1 MVAVMALDRYI
12 SRLAKILVESEGIS
26 FDEAQNK
33 LRALTLEVVVAPDAT
48 SPTAHAAVLTAVSV
62 GRRTFL
68 GGVRVVGA
76 IDQPFNS
83 ALPVRASNLGV
94 AAALVGSSSF
104 DGPPSRRIIIGNASL
119 QDDIWSVYT
128 WWDGW
133 RAGTS
138 VGRQAQCENSHNP
151 LVGIAAG
158 ALAVGS
164 AFEAERGRQV
174 ELNSTVDL
182 WPSVDGGVEAPEFD
196 EVFLPSAVWLIGI
209 GNLGQAFLWALASLP
224 YADAKSVS
232 LVLQDFD
239 RINEENWATS
249 VLVNDEAYGALK
261 THAGEKWALAKGF
274 QVRRIDKRL
283 LETDRLDNEDPRV
296 ALSGLDKLE
305 PRRHLAKVGFDCI
318 VDAGLGRTPNEFDR
332 YRVTIFD
339 HERPIDQHFA
349 KEKDATA
356 RQDVPQNPAYHA
368 LEQAIGRC
376 GAVEIAGASA
386 AAPYVSAIAAVI
398 SISRLIALSS
408 GCKVPA
414 NEVGKLSSLSARKI
428 SRVVN
433 AGVRSIG
440 HAGKPIV
447 ISITDTD
454 AQSACSPMTDED
466 RTVET

>member
-1 MVAVMALDRYI
+1 MALDRYI
-12 SRLAKILVESEGIS
+12 SRLAKILVEGEGIT
-26 FDEAQNK
+26 FEEAQSR
-33 LRALTLEVVVAPDAT
+33 LRALTLEVIVAPDAT
-48 SPTAHAAVLTAVSV
+48 SPAAHAAALTAVSV

-76 IDQPFNS
+76 VDQPLNS
-83 ALPVRASNLGV
+83 ALPIRASTLES
-94 AAALVGSSSF
+94 AIALVGSSPF
-104 DGPPSRRIIIGNASL
+104 EGRPSRRIIIGNASL
-119 QDDIWSVYT
+119 QDNLWSVRT
-128 WWDGW
+128 WWKGW
-133 RAGTS
+133 HAGAS
-138 VGRQAQCENSHNP
+138 VGQGAPCENSHNP

-182 WPSVDGGVEAPEFD
+182 WPHAEGSTGVPNFD
-196 EVFLPSAVWLIGI
+196 EVFLPSDVWLIGI

-224 YADAKSVS
+224 YAEPKSVS

-249 VLVNDEAYGALK
+249 VLVNDDACGVLK
-261 THAGEKWALAKGF
+261 TSVGEEWALAKGF
-274 QVRRIDKRL
+274 QVRRMDKRL
-283 LETDRLDNEDPRV
+283 LETDRLDTGDPRV

-318 VDAGLGRTPNEFDR
+318 VDAGLGRTANEFDR

-339 HERPIDQHFA
+339 HERPIDRHFA
-349 KEKDATA
+349 SEQDAA
-356 RQDVPQNPAYHA
+356 APLDVPRNPMYEA
-368 LEQAIGRC
+368 LEHAIGRC

-386 AAPYVSAIAAVI
+386 AAPYVSAVAAAI

-414 NEVGKLSSLSARKI
+414 NEVGKLSSLSTRKI
-428 SRVVN
+428 SKVAN
-433 AGVRSIG
+433 GDIRSAG
-440 HAGKPIV
+440 HAGRPTI
-447 ISITDTD
+447 
-454 AQSACSPMTDED
+454 
-466 RTVET
+466 